1 MLNKDNIYGAYKLFT
16 SQPLKALKYA
26 KNLMVHCSPL
36 SVIRGE
42 NHRETPTV
50 SNDVI
55 KQILN
60 LYTIHLNA

>member
-36 SVIRGE
+36 SVISKRRKPQGD
-42 NHRETPTV
+42 
-50 SNDVI
+50 SNRL
-55 KQILN
+55 K
-60 LYTIHLNA
+60 